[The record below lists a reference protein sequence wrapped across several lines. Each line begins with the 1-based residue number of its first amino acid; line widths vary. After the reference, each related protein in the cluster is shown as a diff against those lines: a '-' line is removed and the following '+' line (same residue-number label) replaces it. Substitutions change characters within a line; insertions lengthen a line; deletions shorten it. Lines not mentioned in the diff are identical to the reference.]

1 MIFIAIFR
9 PYTLPNSIRMNVEN
23 NGKGIQIVNLPFNK
37 GSIFANL
44 LSELKLL
51 VQTNTFVNIFKCV
64 LSGRNLFHIMRG
76 FLHTLSRVPTEDE
89 VQEAKH
95 SNTSEARFLK

>member
-1 MIFIAIFR
+1 MIAAQTLITDFPYFLIFIAIFR
-9 PYTLPNSIRMNVEN
+9 PYTLPNSIRMNIEN
-23 NGKGIQIVNLPFNK
+23 NGKGIQIITLPIDK

-51 VQTNTFVNIFKCV
+51 VQTGTFVSIFKSV

-76 FLHTLSRVPTEDE
+76 FLHTLSRVQPEDE
-89 VQEAKH
+89 A
-95 SNTSEARFLK
+95 